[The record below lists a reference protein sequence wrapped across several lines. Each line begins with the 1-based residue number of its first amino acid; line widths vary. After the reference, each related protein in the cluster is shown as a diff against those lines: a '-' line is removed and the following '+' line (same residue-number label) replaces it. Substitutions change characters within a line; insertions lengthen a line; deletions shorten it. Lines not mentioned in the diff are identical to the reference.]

1 LGLFALTANLWRDR
15 WLEYEFTGDEIIEK
29 RAGRE
34 RNRIIISDIIEV
46 QVKMSP
52 FEMVLKTGSSKMAVH
67 VFPSLNEVIQKRA
80 AESMAKQGEEERKRY
95 DKMNQQLARRMK
107 WVNVTVLLV
116 IVLAGFGGFLLIVW
130 LKSKQLKH

>member
-1 LGLFALTANLWRDR
+1 
-15 WLEYEFTGDEIIEK
+15 
-29 RAGRE
+29 
-34 RNRIIISDIIEV
+34 
-46 QVKMSP
+46 
-52 FEMVLKTGSSKMAVH
+52 MAVH

-95 DKMNQQLARRMK
+95 EKMNQQLARRMK